1 MTYEEIYSQFY
12 SKQTDPTF
20 FKKYSKEE
28 AYDLMKNWL
37 HSLVGTPYI
46 RKCFSSITLDD
57 NILELTFKLNLSI
70 DDESDNYFVKDV
82 FAQGMV
88 ICWEQQQIDKIT
100 NMAAVLGGK
109 EEKSLLNNYKNN
121 MTRVKTLEV
130 NLRKFIRDYGYV
142 YNEYIGEQ

>member
-1 MTYEEIYSQFY
+1 MTYEEIYSKFY

-20 FKKYSKEE
+20 YKKYSKEE

-57 NILELTFKLNLSI
+57 TVLELTFQLNNPI
-70 DDESDNYFVKDV
+70 DDESDNYFVKDI

-88 ICWEQQQIDKIT
+88 ICWMQQQIDKDVNLAI
-100 NMAAVLGGK
+100 AVGGK
-109 EEKSLLNNYKNN
+109 EEKTLLNNLKNN
-121 MTRVKTLEV
+121 MNRVKTLRV
-130 NLRKFIRDYGYV
+130 NLRKTIRDYGYIN
-142 YNEYIGEQ
+142 NEYIGEE

>member
-20 FKKYSKEE
+20 YKKYSKEE

-109 EEKSLLNNYKNN
+109 EEKSLFNNNKNN

>member
-100 NMAAVLGGK
+100 NMAVVLGGK
-109 EEKSLLNNYKNN
+109 EEKSLFNNNKNN
-121 MTRVKTLEV
+121 MTRIKTLEV

>member
-57 NILELTFKLNLSI
+57 NVLELTFELNNPI
-70 DDESDNYFVKDV
+70 DDESDNYFVKDI

-121 MTRVKTLEV
+121 MNRLKTLKV

-142 YNEYIGEQ
+142 YNEYIGEE

>member
-1 MTYEEIYSQFY
+1 MTYEEIYSKFY
-12 SKQTDPTF
+12 FKQIDPTF

-57 NILELTFKLNLSI
+57 NVLELTFELNNTI
-70 DDESDNYFVKDV
+70 DDESDNYFVKDI

-121 MTRVKTLEV
+121 MNRLKTLKV

-142 YNEYIGEQ
+142 YNEYIGEE

>member
-1 MTYEEIYSQFY
+1 MTYEEIYSKFY
-12 SKQTDPTF
+12 SKQIDPTF

-57 NILELTFKLNLSI
+57 NVLELTFELNNPI
-70 DDESDNYFVKDV
+70 DDESDNYFVKDI

-121 MTRVKTLEV
+121 MNRLKTLKV

-142 YNEYIGEQ
+142 YNEYIGEE

>member
-20 FKKYSKEE
+20 YKKYSKEE

>member
-46 RKCFSSITLDD
+46 RKCFSSIILDD
-57 NILELTFKLNLSI
+57 TVLELTFQLNNPI

>member
-12 SKQTDPTF
+12 SKQADPTF

>member
-20 FKKYSKEE
+20 YKKYSKEE

-57 NILELTFKLNLSI
+57 NILELTFKLNISI

>member
-1 MTYEEIYSQFY
+1 MTYEEIYSKFY
-12 SKQTDPTF
+12 SKQIDPTF

-57 NILELTFKLNLSI
+57 NVLELTFELNNTI
-70 DDESDNYFVKDV
+70 DDESDNYFVKDI

-121 MTRVKTLEV
+121 MNRLKTLKV

-142 YNEYIGEQ
+142 YNEYIGEE